1 MWLSYTKS
9 LSRDVAVVTAWKTI
23 YCSTMSF
30 CFWDLRSTSPAH
42 GSFELAMGN
51 QRAGP
56 AGEVF
61 QFTCIWIH
69 IDTSPLPLVE
79 GPVHENIGTQTM
91 RLAYEPLPGSRQ
103 RQWIY
108 YTRNAE
114 DQLWIHNYAFT
125 EMEFFQRDFELM
137 SFFTSCHS
145 DCFLTSHLLVVKYLR
160 EGDEVY
166 GKIVLDDDKIKK
178 NDGGKNVLLQTCMT
192 ERARVEALK
201 DQFGIELTEEEQN
214 GIQGRMSALATSD
227 S

>member
-1 MWLSYTKS
+1 
-9 LSRDVAVVTAWKTI
+9 
-23 YCSTMSF
+23 MSF

-56 AGEVF
+56 A
-61 QFTCIWIH
+61 
-69 IDTSPLPLVE
+69 
-79 GPVHENIGTQTM
+79 
-91 RLAYEPLPGSRQ
+91 
-103 RQWIY
+103 
-108 YTRNAE
+108 
-114 DQLWIHNYAFT
+114 
-125 EMEFFQRDFELM
+125 EMEFFQRDFEVM